1 MGVKS
6 LTLGINGKKYK
17 FQPPLNIFE
26 LITYLGFNINVI
38 VIDYNTTIL
47 AKEDWK
53 YTNLKN
59 GDRIEILTIAGGG

>member
-1 MGVKS
+1 MGIKS

-17 FQPPLNIFE
+17 FQPPLNILE

-47 AKEDWK
+47 PKEEWA
-53 YTNLKN
+53 YTNLKHE
-59 GDRIEILTIAGGG
+59 DKIEIVTIAGGG